1 MYGTNVLL
9 DFLNLLIKESYVYS
23 SSASTKYQVTLT
35 LNWNGLDSKD
45 WTFSSVTL
53 YSVIFL
59 TRPIIHSF
67 ILGLFSFQK

>member
-1 MYGTNVLL
+1 MFILRQL
-9 DFLNLLIKESYVYS
+9 RLNTS
-23 SSASTKYQVTLT
+23 TLT

-59 TRPIIHSF
+59 TRPIIHS
-67 ILGLFSFQK
+67 LFLVCSVFKNNVVLNIESSQG

>member
-1 MYGTNVLL
+1 MYGTNVLS
-9 DFLNLLIKESYVYS
+9 DFLNLLIKSYVYS

-59 TRPIIHSF
+59 TRPIIHS
-67 ILGLFSFQK
+67 LFLVCSVFKK